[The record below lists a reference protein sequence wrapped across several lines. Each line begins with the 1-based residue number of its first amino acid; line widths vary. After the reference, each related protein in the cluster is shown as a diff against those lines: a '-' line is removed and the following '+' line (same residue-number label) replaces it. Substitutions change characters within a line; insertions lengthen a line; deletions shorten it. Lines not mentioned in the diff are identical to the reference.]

1 MPSRADPLKQIAAF
15 NRGRNPEL
23 LALKYRKMAAT
34 PFGYFR
40 GTNPLFHAAWPG
52 AAWLERMPV
61 VWLNG
66 DLHLENFGTYRG
78 DNRLVYFDIGDFDDG
93 ALGPLGRDLIRFL
106 VGVHMAGHEM
116 GFGPRRA
123 GELNRL
129 FLAAYRAA
137 LIDGKARWIERRT
150 AGGVIGELLVKLE
163 RRTQGDL
170 LAKRTV
176 VKKGKRRL
184 RTDTGKALPLSAA
197 ERARVVEFMKRFAR
211 DRVYPRFF
219 KVLDVAQRVAGV
231 GALGLR
237 RYVVLV
243 EGDGGRE
250 GAALIDLKT
259 QNGSTLIPRL
269 KQRQPDFGS
278 EAARV
283 VAIENRMQAVGP
295 AFLTAARIGGASFTL
310 RELQPSA
317 DKLDL
322 SSTRPD
328 RGAFEAVISSM
339 GELTAWAQLRC
350 AGRDR
355 ATGIEGLMAFA
366 RNPGWSRPLIALAS
380 DWAAAIFED
389 WRAFRDSHLA
399 TWAYAQTGLVRRV

>member
-1 MPSRADPLKQIAAF
+1 M
-15 NRGRNPEL
+15 
-23 LALKYRKMAAT
+23 
-34 PFGYFR
+34 
-40 GTNPLFHAAWPG
+40 
-52 AAWLERMPV
+52 
-61 VWLNG
+61 
-66 DLHLENFGTYRG
+66 
-78 DNRLVYFDIGDFDDG
+78 
-93 ALGPLGRDLIRFL
+93 
-106 VGVHMAGHEM
+106 VGVHMAGDEM
-116 GFGPRRA
+116 GFGARRA
-123 GELNRL
+123 GELNRI

-163 RRTQGDL
+163 RRTQADL

-184 RTDTGKALPLSAA
+184 RTDTGKALALPAE
-197 ERARVVEFMKRFAR
+197 ERARVIDFLKRFAEGR
-211 DRVYPRFF
+211 ARPGFF

-231 GALGLR
+231 GALGLK

-243 EGDGGRE
+243 QGDGGQD

-259 QNGSTLIPRL
+259 QNGSSLQPYL
-269 KQRQPDFGS
+269 KQRQPRLGS
-278 EAARV
+278 PAARV

-295 AFLTAARIGGASFTL
+295 AFLTAVRIGGRSFTL

-322 SSTRPD
+322 STTHPD
-328 RGAFEAVISSM
+328 RGAFEAVIASM

-355 ATGIEGLMAFA
+355 ATDIDGLMAFA
-366 RNPGWSRPLIALAS
+366 QNPGWSRPLIALAR
-380 DWAAAIFED
+380 DWATAIFED
-389 WRAFRDSHLA
+389 WRAFSESKLVS
-399 TWAYAQTGLVRRV
+399 WAYTRTGLVRRD